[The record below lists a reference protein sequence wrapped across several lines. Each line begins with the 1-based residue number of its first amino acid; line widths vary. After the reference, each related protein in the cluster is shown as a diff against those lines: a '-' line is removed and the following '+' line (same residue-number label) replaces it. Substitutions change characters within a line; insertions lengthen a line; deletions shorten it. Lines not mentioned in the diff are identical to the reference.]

1 MQKRLWIVLCLFVS
15 LTVAAQSP
23 HKSASESSC
32 ARAREVLEAGI
43 KAMGGL
49 DALRA
54 INNISREMSDAKSVI
69 ERAAVATHT
78 LRPDALS
85 RSPRAPVIETVKGKR
100 VFDDGA
106 HRVELYEFS
115 NPHCAELHI
124 HNVNSIDL
132 WLGGA
137 HPTADNLWRWDEQ
150 NRRGP
155 AAPGADSYSCAFDSN
170 QCASRR
176 RLHAGSDA
184 YPGLR

>member
-150 NRRGP
+150 NRKLIE
-155 AAPGADSYSCAFDSN
+155 ACAN
-170 QCASRR
+170 
-176 RLHAGSDA
+176 
-184 YPGLR
+184 